1 MKSLRSLWVSLFLIL
16 GFVFWTIAVKFIDV
30 SAIGPQESVVG
41 FSSVNGFFHNLTGV
55 NMKLYT
61 ITDWLGLVP
70 FFMVFGFAF
79 LGLIQL
85 IKRKSLLKVDF
96 DILVLG
102 VYYIVVMIVYVFF
115 EIFSV
120 NFRPVLIGGIL
131 ETSYPSSTTMLVTC
145 VMPTAI
151 MQFKKR
157 IENLFVKRTVI
168 ILSVVFTVFMV
179 IGRLISGVHW
189 LSDIIGGGLISVGL
203 VLMYHFFISQKTE

>member
-120 NFRPVLIGGIL
+120 NFRPVLIEGIL